1 MGTHPIFESDF
12 DCLTDFVMVFYF
24 TCQSRPDLADK
35 YIIYMGRDKHENEM
49 LIKYGW
55 PEDLWFHV
63 DDLSS
68 AHVYLRLPRGETFD
82 SVPEE
87 VVEEC
92 ASLVKANSIKGCK
105 LSEVRIVYTPWE
117 NLKKTSDMVVGQIG
131 YHNSKKVKYITVK
144 KNHEIVKKI
153 EKTRSEDMHPDLANE
168 RQERDRKVLAED
180 KAKAKALAESNKE
193 FRLECERK
201 KYETSYDRLFDDVDL
216 SEPTNRPKGDIDSD
230 ASDDFM

>member
-1 MGTHPIFESDF
+1 
-12 DCLTDFVMVFYF
+12 
-24 TCQSRPDLADK
+24 LAEK

-131 YHNSKKVKYITVK
+131 YHNQKNVKYITVK
-144 KNHEIVKKI
+144 KNHDIVKKI
-153 EKTRSEDMHPDLANE
+153 DKTKSEDMKPDLFAE
-168 RQERDRKVLAED
+168 REKRDRDVLTAEKD
-180 KAKAKALAESNKE
+180 KARKEAEEIKI
-193 FRLECERK
+193 FKLKCEQE
-201 KYETSYDRLFDDVDL
+201 KYEKSYDRIFDDADL
-216 SEPTNRPKGDIDSD
+216 APNNRDNAAVDSD